1 MTAFKKSFCFYS
13 FAVTYHAEMNTIS
26 NLNHYISILKLVL
39 IIQSWFHVYYLIWA
53 SKRNYS
59 TKLCVSTPVLQ
70 LLQITY
76 CDFYRSL
83 GTKNLLKKRPW
94 YFIKKETLVQ
104 LISCEF
110 CEISENTSF
119 TEHLWATASGYG
131 GTVKIEE
138 FSGTR
143 QKTDDGRK

>member
-1 MTAFKKSFCFYS
+1 MVSRVLFDLGIKKKLFNQTLRFHPC
-13 FAVTYHAEMNTIS
+13 AAT
-26 NLNHYISILKLVL
+26 SID
-39 IIQSWFHVYYLIWA
+39 YLL
-53 SKRNYS
+53 R
-59 TKLCVSTPVLQ
+59 
-70 LLQITY
+70 LLQITGY
-76 CDFYRSL
+76 QE
-83 GTKNLLKKRPW
+83 
-94 YFIKKETLVQ
+94 FIKKETLVQ